1 MIFGITE
8 ETLRDKTKV
17 KIINGI
23 AGSGKST
30 STVNELNKLGLKYC
44 LASFSNALKFAA
56 ADRFG
61 CDTDTICGLAFVNT
75 PYPRTAEKNI
85 TEYDTVI
92 LDEILLDGIE
102 CLNWIRHNAGKV
114 NIICLTDSRQML
126 QAENSDAVIKSFD
139 RLCKN
144 KYVVNVN
151 LTNTKR
157 ARNKE
162 TKAFYKT
169 LYDLN
174 SSQLFTLSQ
183 AQSIFNCDILGINDI
198 DFSNDNT
205 YICHSNIIEHEVY
218 KRFNL
223 SDNRTNDLIPKN
235 HIARNRSFN
244 PNKYPI
250 CDQITATDRK
260 LNAYLQ
266 HANVATPT
274 RFQGKEVE
282 QGKDL
287 YFLVN
292 DDSLFTGRELY
303 TVGTR
308 CQDMKSIHI
317 VIANAEK
324 YKDPKQINGVDV
336 VEARCL
342 NIPDAGDEYKR
353 IIGSE
358 MDEIIKQH
366 GEPGVYYRRDIVTSG
381 ENIIYS
387 TLPLAD
393 LVKFADVTQ
402 TEDKKYHAKYV
413 RRSTGARKS
422 IHSIT
427 KKDTTMH
434 FDFMQKVYELVNND
448 VTPPRINNKRTMRK
462 DKFTFLCDI
471 YSAFP
476 TVLHN
481 ADMPKAGLIY
491 DEPSDDLLNFYIYEG
506 KAVTTGSLIT
516 QELADKLGQSRYV
529 FSTAKQKG
537 CELGHYTYDQCHKS
551 KEKKAQINETFLW
564 GILESDYYRKETVSA
579 NGETMTKYV
588 KHSKNNLELVACAL
602 WSKLCCVMLD
612 AVSSIKAKDF
622 FVVTDGLYYNGE
634 KYPSLPEWCDYRIE
648 NEDLKRILGNTNGEK
663 YDHIEHQSY
672 ETLKTNKQLKAEKQR
687 QKRAN
692 MSDEERAAARAK
704 NAERMR
710 KARAAKKLDKPAE

>member
-1 MIFGITE
+1 MLFGISQKD
-8 ETLRDKTKV
+8 LLDKNKI

-30 STVNELNKLGLKYC
+30 KTVNELNSLNVRYC

-56 ADRFG
+56 ADRFN
-61 CDTDTICGLAFVNT
+61 CDTDTICGLAFINN
-75 PYPRTAEKNI
+75 PYPRTAERAV
-85 TEYDTVI
+85 TEYNTVI

-102 CLNWIRHNAGKV
+102 CLNWMRHNVGKT
-114 NIICLTDSRQML
+114 NIIALTDSRQML
-126 QAENSDAVIKSFD
+126 QAENSDTVIKSFE

-144 KYVVNVN
+144 KSTITVN
-151 LTNTKR
+151 LTDTKR
-157 ARNKE
+157 ARTNE
-162 TKAFYKT
+162 TKQFYKT

-174 SSQLFTLSQ
+174 SNQLFTLSQ
-183 AQSIFNCDILGINDI
+183 AQSIFNCDIISIDDI
-198 DFSNDNT
+198 TFNRSNT
-205 YICHSNIIEHEVY
+205 YICHSNLIEHELY
-218 KRFNL
+218 KRFDL
-223 SDNRTNDLIPKN
+223 SDDRSNDLIPKN
-235 HIARNRSFN
+235 HIARNREFD

-274 RFQGKEVE
+274 RFQGKEVD
-282 QGKDL
+282 QSDSL
-287 YFLVN
+287 YFLVT
-292 DDSLFTGRELY
+292 DQSLFTGRELY

-317 VIANAEK
+317 VLINASQ

-336 VEARCL
+336 VEAKTL
-342 NIPDAGDEYKR
+342 NIPDAGDVYHR
-353 IIGSE
+353 IAPDD
-358 MDEIIKQH
+358 MDKIIKEH
-366 GEPGVYYRRDIVTSG
+366 GEPGTYYRRDIVTSG
-381 ENIIYS
+381 DNIIYS
-387 TLPLAD
+387 TLPAAD
-393 LVKFADVTQ
+393 LTKFTEVTKDEKDQ
-402 TEDKKYHAKYV
+402 CHVRFHKKP
-413 RRSTGARKS
+413 TGAKKS

-448 VTPPRINNKRTMRK
+448 VTPPRINNKKTMKK
-462 DKFTFLCDI
+462 DKFNFLCDI

-491 DEPSDDLLNFYIYEG
+491 EERSDDLLNFYVYEG
-506 KAVTTGSLIT
+506 KVVTTGSLIT
-516 QELADKLGQSRYV
+516 EELANVLGNSRYV

-537 CELGHYTYDQCHKS
+537 CELGHYTYEQCKAS
-551 KEKKAQINETFLW
+551 KEKKAKVNENFLW
-564 GILESDYYRKETVSA
+564 GLLESDYYRKETVSA
-579 NGETMTKYV
+579 NGEAMVKYV
-588 KHSKNNLELVACAL
+588 KHNKNNLELVACAL
-602 WSKLCCVMLD
+602 WSKLCCVMLE
-612 AVSSIKAKDF
+612 AVNSIKAKDF

-648 NEDLKRILGNTNGEK
+648 NEDLKRLLGNTNGEK

-672 ETLKTNKQLKAEKQR
+672 DQLKTNKQIKAEKQR

-692 MSDEERAAARAK
+692 MSDEEKAAARAK

-710 KARAAKKLDKPAE
+710 KARAAKKLDNK